1 MMRRNSSDEKITLR
15 RDQKGP
21 LKFNGERI
29 GTATR
34 TVKIEE
40 FNEEPKS
47 YEVSAQ
53 LFRTESGK
61 YIIGV
66 EVYNRTD
73 EEYDSRDG
81 WVSSSLEELAKQIP
95 QGWRMLDNDIL
106 AEVFEDTEIADQFV
120 ERID

>member
-1 MMRRNSSDEKITLR
+1 MRRNSSDEKITLR

-61 YIIGV
+61 YINGV